1 MRGVS
6 MSVRESNLRSAAPCA
21 FLKDCFDFD
30 SGTELLCFCEIQI
43 IILWRASVGGGSFF
57 FPTLFRASSR
67 ASAAKGAEVSAA
79 RDCF

>member
-43 IILWRASVGGGSFF
+43 IILSYDARHNGGKKTSHFKDLNSISYIFVYGQFKS
-57 FPTLFRASSR
+57 
-67 ASAAKGAEVSAA
+67 
-79 RDCF
+79 